1 MSNQLT
7 DAVAIDDDRAVAPVI
22 GFVILFGFLIITLS
36 LYQAQAVPQQNSEVE
51 FQHFEEARND
61 LVELRAGILQAGSTD
76 QSQYRTV
83 RLGTTYPTR
92 MFAINPPPPAGTI
105 RTTEAYP
112 ITIEKGSE
120 NVTIPTRFV
129 QYQPGYNELDRS
141 SMWYDASV
149 LYVDAREG
157 EGGVAVIEDQEL
169 VADDGSVR
177 VVAVQ
182 NEFRRSGVSRV
193 TLELRPAEGVTGR
206 IPEGDLNVTVP
217 TRLSD
222 DEYWDE
228 SGISSDAYS
237 VTDDTNGDGVHN
249 LTIETTASNLTV
261 DTVGV
266 QEAPEDPTQN
276 DNARTG
282 GSGDA
287 PDDEDEDDSVG
298 SVPEEAVAYADADD
312 DLEYDS
318 GETTYTESELSKF
331 DKDVNLVIPSD
342 VGGGELSDGKISIT
356 ADRITSRVDYET
368 TNDGVTLNT
377 KNAGPVD
384 ITGSTIDSEE
394 KVKISKATSATL
406 DDVTITRSGKLLI
419 EKVDEISATNADIT
433 TNNDGVTLDAE
444 SAGPVDITGS
454 TIDSE
459 GATEIPAATRA
470 TLDDVTITDTGKLS
484 VTADEI
490 SGTNADITTNND
502 GVTLDAESAGPVDIT
517 GSTVDSEGA
526 TEISAATKATLD
538 GVTITRTGK
547 LLIEKVDE
555 ISATNAD
562 ITTNNDGVTLDAES
576 AGPVDITGSTI
587 DSEGATE
594 IPAAT
599 EATLD
604 DVTITGNGKL
614 LIEKVDEISATNADI
629 TTEGKVK
636 LIADGGPIQAS
647 GIQAD
652 AQGKIRFDAGG
663 NIAINDTADQG
674 SEIFTSD
681 AAKANFDSSSRTFF
695 IDGVEISDDDD
706 DTLSYSPNDVTVNG
720 TTETGSV
727 DG

>member
-83 RLGTTYPTR
+83 QLGTTYPTR

-112 ITIEKGSE
+112 ITISNGSK

-228 SGISSDAYS
+228 SGISSDAYNF
-237 VTDDTNGDGVHN
+237 TENANGDGVHS
-249 LTIETTASNLTV
+249 LEIETTASNLTV

-276 DNARTG
+276 
-282 GSGDA
+282 SGDA

-298 SVPEEAVAYADADD
+298 SVPDEAVAYADADD

-562 ITTNNDGVTLDAES
+562 ITT
-576 AGPVDITGSTI
+576 
-587 DSEGATE
+587 
-594 IPAAT
+594 
-599 EATLD
+599 
-604 DVTITGNGKL
+604 
-614 LIEKVDEISATNADI
+614 
-629 TTEGKVK
+629 EGKVK

-652 AQGKIRFDAGG
+652 AQGKITFDAGG

>member
-83 RLGTTYPTR
+83 QLGTTYPTR

-112 ITIEKGSE
+112 ITISNGSK

-129 QYQPGYNELDRS
+129 QYQPGYNELNRS

-228 SGISSDAYS
+228 SGISSDAYNF
-237 VTDDTNGDGVHN
+237 TENANGDGVHN

-298 SVPEEAVAYADADD
+298 SVPEEAVAYEDADD

-454 TIDSE
+454 T
-459 GATEIPAATRA
+459 
-470 TLDDVTITDTGKLS
+470 
-484 VTADEI
+484 
-490 SGTNADITTNND
+490 
-502 GVTLDAESAGPVDIT
+502 
-517 GSTVDSEGA
+517 VDSEGA

-599 EATLD
+599 KATLD

>member
-83 RLGTTYPTR
+83 QLGTTYPTR

-228 SGISSDAYS
+228 SGISSDAYNF
-237 VTDDTNGDGVHN
+237 TENANGDGVHS
-249 LTIETTASNLTV
+249 LEIETTASNLTV

-276 DNARTG
+276 
-282 GSGDA
+282 SGDA

-298 SVPEEAVAYADADD
+298 SVPDEAVAYADADD

-490 SGTNADITTNND
+490 S
-502 GVTLDAESAGPVDIT
+502 
-517 GSTVDSEGA
+517 
-526 TEISAATKATLD
+526 
-538 GVTITRTGK
+538 
-547 LLIEKVDE
+547 
-555 ISATNAD
+555 
-562 ITTNNDGVTLDAES
+562 
-576 AGPVDITGSTI
+576 
-587 DSEGATE
+587 
-594 IPAAT
+594 
-599 EATLD
+599 
-604 DVTITGNGKL
+604 
-614 LIEKVDEISATNADI
+614 ATNADI

-652 AQGKIRFDAGG
+652 AQGKITFDAGG